1 MFGRPLAWVYS
12 LAYEYAYLKGDKSFM
27 KKLWKCSVCGYIH
40 EGEEAPGE
48 CPKCGAPREKFV
60 LLGDE
65 DAAKI
70 YNSDRTNDIHMEL
83 IGLTA
88 RIVELCKEGIQLNL
102 DPPCVAAFTMA
113 KNEAWVIKQRSKA
126 ELEGH
131 MKKGKW

>member
-1 MFGRPLAWVYS
+1 
-12 LAYEYAYLKGDKSFM
+12 M